1 MSQPTPR
8 ILLVDDDP
16 EISTFIATLLE
27 LEGFAPQLAA
37 TATEARQAFAAGGF
51 SLVLLDVA
59 MPEVDG
65 LTLCRELRAAG
76 GPRVP
81 VFVVSAR
88 PGDDVVEEALAS
100 GADRFVRKPFENAA
114 LIDAIR
120 NALA

>member
-1 MSQPTPR
+1 MSAPATR

-16 EISTFIATLLE
+16 EISTFVMTLLE
-27 LEGFAPQLAA
+27 LEGFEPLLAA
-37 TATEARQAFAAGGF
+37 TATEAREAFAAGGF
-51 SLVLLDVA
+51 ALVLLDVA

-65 LTLCRELRAAG
+65 LTLCRELRASSA
-76 GPRVP
+76 PRVP

-88 PGDDVVEEALAS
+88 PGDDIVEEALAA

-120 NALA
+120 KALA

>member
-1 MSQPTPR
+1 MSAPGQT

-16 EISTFIATLLE
+16 EISTFVTTLLE
-27 LEGFAPQLAA
+27 LEGFVPLLAA
-37 TATEARQAFAAGGF
+37 TGAEARAAFAAGGF

-88 PGDDVVEEALAS
+88 PGDDIVEEALAA

-114 LIDAIR
+114 LIEAIHK
-120 NALA
+120 ALA